1 MDGSAPPSAEQY
13 REGVARGYQ
22 AVGLTDA
29 TLSNSVTG
37 ESHGVP
43 FFTSEVTFTNN
54 GTPMIARILIVQYH
68 DRTYTASAIATAN
81 PLEVGRALVAP
92 LIDGIEVDGQLVRDT
107 RPPVSTWGIVGAV
120 CAALLLTFIVVRRR
134 RAREIAV

>member
-1 MDGSAPPSAEQY
+1 MEGSSPPSAEQY

-29 TLSNSVTG
+29 TLSSSVTG
-37 ESHGVP
+37 ESHGLP

-54 GTPMIARILIVQYH
+54 GAPMIARILIVQYH
-68 DRTYTASAIATAN
+68 DRTYTASAIATAD
-81 PLEVGRALVAP
+81 PLEAGRALITP

-107 RPPVSTWGIVGAV
+107 RPPVNILNIVGAV
-120 CAALLLTFIVVRRR
+120 FTAALLTFIVLRRTT
-134 RAREIAV
+134 ARGK